1 MTDETRQS
9 PAETVSHAKKAA
21 NALSDLHVFSA
32 VIALMESSLVS
43 SDCHTAEGRIVSIC
57 KLEAQKCLR
66 QYDKALEQQIK
77 SHRPDGAAS

>member
-21 NALSDLHVFSA
+21 RALSDLHVFSA

-43 SDCHTAEGRIVSIC
+43 SDCHTAEGRIVTIC
-57 KLEAQKCLR
+57 KTETQKCLAR
-66 QYDKALEQQIK
+66 YDKALEQLTRSQ
-77 SHRPDGAAS
+77 RPETKP